1 MKSNLSRNE
10 KALLNNYQTAK
21 LQAIAKAFNDVK
33 ASKDYLHDPLLN
45 QVHSELL
52 LLKKTRDL
60 KLFFTDEEIDLLIYL
75 LCFIGILRESEH
87 SKRIET
93 SDSELEIDTSQ
104 LVIGGI
110 VKDYKALCELLN
122 EPILSGKAKQ
132 LQLKNWQRF
141 FDFQKLEYSNSYI
154 ILDIYDKPLDKAST
168 KYKNSA
174 FVNELKVLLLNLL
187 SKQEVNNKGNIIF
200 HTTFTKLSKSLGIVN
215 QFYFNNM
222 LPFFTNK
229 YNGIYS
235 EDQISWNY
243 NLFDCIV
250 FEKLKSLITYALTAL
265 QKDNMITLSYNNIIG
280 VNFKNKIIYHRA
292 TEDEEAYI
300 TLTKK
305 QVANE
310 LNFSNASIASKFK
323 KAEFEE
329 MLNKRYKSE
338 YGWDLVF
345 YQITIIVNKQNLDK
359 HIHEYS
365 AIESDKS
372 VLSLSSDEVENFK
385 LTVNHNL
392 VGKLLDKI
400 ENLSEREK
408 TQYIKSLRLNNDLF
422 SDLDDE
428 DIAAIMRLNESDS
441 FKYNSAFHELQR
453 ELINLLLLKNT
464 EQAIEISQF
473 FQCQL

>member
-174 FVNELKVLLLNLL
+174 F
-187 SKQEVNNKGNIIF
+187 G
-200 HTTFTKLSKSLGIVN
+200 H
-215 QFYFNNM
+215 
-222 LPFFTNK
+222 
-229 YNGIYS
+229 
-235 EDQISWNY
+235 
-243 NLFDCIV
+243 LFI
-250 FEKLKSLITYALTAL
+250 
-265 QKDNMITLSYNNIIG
+265 
-280 VNFKNKIIYHRA
+280 
-292 TEDEEAYI
+292 
-300 TLTKK
+300 
-305 QVANE
+305 
-310 LNFSNASIASKFK
+310 
-323 KAEFEE
+323 
-329 MLNKRYKSE
+329 
-338 YGWDLVF
+338 
-345 YQITIIVNKQNLDK
+345 
-359 HIHEYS
+359 
-365 AIESDKS
+365 
-372 VLSLSSDEVENFK
+372 
-385 LTVNHNL
+385 
-392 VGKLLDKI
+392 
-400 ENLSEREK
+400 
-408 TQYIKSLRLNNDLF
+408 
-422 SDLDDE
+422 
-428 DIAAIMRLNESDS
+428 
-441 FKYNSAFHELQR
+441 
-453 ELINLLLLKNT
+453 
-464 EQAIEISQF
+464 
-473 FQCQL
+473 